1 MMEIHM
7 SSTMKEIV
15 EEVAQLPANLPERLT
30 SQLSSGILK
39 IGPCVFLASTLD
51 DAIRGVM
58 QHSPPNDPSRYE
70 YTINKIH
77 IEDEV
82 DSDLFAVAYWYA
94 RSLATLV
101 EQNSGLSIDV
111 MLTCHSTIDFGLQS
125 IVTFYQIG
133 QSPMI
138 DVENLDDF
146 PEAIMIFRIRDGL
159 NNSSPKSAN
168 RM

>member
-1 MMEIHM
+1 MEVHM
-7 SSTMKEIV
+7 SLTMKQIV
-15 EEVAQLPANLPERLT
+15 EKVEKLPIKLPDRLRSLLASGF
-30 SQLSSGILK
+30 SQ
-39 IGPCVFLASTLD
+39 IGPCVFLASSLD

-70 YTINKIH
+70 YAINKIH

-94 RSLATLV
+94 RSLANLV
-101 EQNSGLSIDV
+101 ERNRGLTIDV
-111 MLTCHSTIDFGLQS
+111 MLTFHSTIDFGLQS

-133 QSPMI
+133 QSPII

-146 PEAIMIFRIRDGL
+146 PEAIMIFRITDGL
-159 NNSSPKSAN
+159 NKSSQNSASS
-168 RM
+168 M